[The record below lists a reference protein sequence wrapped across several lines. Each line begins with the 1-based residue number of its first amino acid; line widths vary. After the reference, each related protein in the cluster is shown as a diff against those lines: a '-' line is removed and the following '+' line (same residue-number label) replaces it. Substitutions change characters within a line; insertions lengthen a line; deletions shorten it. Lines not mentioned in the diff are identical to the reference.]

1 MQYKILQLSCSS
13 LTVPFGKALGFLML
27 FIQYSNAQVYPL
39 SDQTNTG
46 GWVLNT
52 DVSDEFDATQLDES
66 KWLVQGRD
74 GVFQSNHR
82 GRAPSQFS
90 VNNFRLEDGKL
101 KLETRWEP
109 DYPFSPLTDANGVKY
124 ENITTAAVI
133 TKKTF
138 LYGYLEIKCK
148 AADAE
153 ISSTFWGTGSN
164 TELDFFEFFGDHRQ
178 TNKLWKDRELW
189 WSIHDW
195 TSAGGG
201 RTTYTE
207 SHDLG
212 FRVAD
217 AFHVYG
223 YDWSEDGLKIY
234 IDGVLYRNVPRAT
247 INAYDDVA
255 LQNGG
260 NGTNENYVV
269 TKPIKLWLSQA
280 TFPWHGVPDSKE
292 DLELNSPFGQKDDG
306 IVDYE
311 IEYVRVWQ
319 KGNLS
324 VNDNTYEKEKAK
336 IYPNPLYKNEL
347 NDLYISAP
355 DGSHIS
361 VYNLLGMELISIEKT
376 SEPFAMSISNLS
388 PGLYFVKIKSGNLL
402 EPKKLII
409 K

>member
-1 MQYKILQLSCSS
+1 MKNSYLYKILVGHDFKWNSLLS
-13 LTVPFGKALGFLML
+13 LFLFSVSTL
-27 FIQYSNAQVYPL
+27 YAQVYPL
-39 SDQTNTG
+39 TDPVNAG

-52 DVSDEFDATQLDES
+52 EVSDEFEATQLDET

-90 VNNFRLEDGKL
+90 VNNFRLENGKL

-223 YDWSEDGLKIY
+223 FDWSADGLKIY
-234 IDGVLYRNVPRAT
+234 IDGVLYRNVPKAT
-247 INAYDDVA
+247 INAYDDVT

-260 NGTNENYVV
+260 NGANENYVV
-269 TKPIKLWLSQA
+269 TKPLKLWLSQA
-280 TFPWHGVPDSKE
+280 TFPWHGVPDSKA
-292 DLELNSPFGQKDDG
+292 DLELNSPIGQKDDG

-324 VNDNTYEKEKAK
+324 VDDKTFGKKESK
-336 IYPNPLYKNEL
+336 IYPNPLNKATFAN
-347 NDLYISAP
+347 LYVSAIE
-355 DGSHIS
+355 GTHITIF
-361 VYNLLGMELISIEKT
+361 NLLGKEVISIEKT
-376 SEPFAMSISNLS
+376 QEPFPVSVSNLT
-388 PGLYFVKIKSGNLL
+388 PGVYLVEIQSGTTK
-402 EPKKLII
+402 ETKKLIVN
-409 K
+409 